1 LWNLEFG
8 TSRQFLQLLVDKG
21 ERVPAL
27 EREPVLETDLAELVI
42 DFLALNK
49 TRPPAF
55 EGIGNLTLTD
65 IVTLYEARR
74 WVDAGYELG
83 DYIDEMLRLD
93 STLKEYIKERTP
105 SRN

>member
-1 LWNLEFG
+1 LADF
-8 TSRQFLQLLVDKG
+8 F
-21 ERVPAL
+21 AL
-27 EREPVLETDLAELVI
+27 S
-42 DFLALNK
+42 K

-55 EGIGNLTLTD
+55 EGVGNLRLAD
-65 IVTLYEARR
+65 IVTLYQARH
-74 WVDAGYELG
+74 WADAGLELG